1 MQQQQQLHM
10 NSVWQSFLFRSVICR
25 RRPFAG
31 QDLSGLAIIGLEW
44 TSGDERT
51 SLLITYASKE
61 LFCGT

>member
-25 RRPFAG
+25 RRP
-31 QDLSGLAIIGLEW
+31 LAEW
-44 TSGDERT
+44 TSGHERT

-61 LFCGT
+61 LFCWT